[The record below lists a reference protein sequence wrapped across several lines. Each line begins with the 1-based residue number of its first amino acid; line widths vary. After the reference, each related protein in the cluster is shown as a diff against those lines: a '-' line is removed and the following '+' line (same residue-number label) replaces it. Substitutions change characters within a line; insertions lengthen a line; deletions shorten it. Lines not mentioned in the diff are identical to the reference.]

1 MAIDRQLRLLGEEA
15 VELLLRDRQDLRR
28 HVRSGGVHLARQR
41 RDAVRQR
48 LILALGGVLVEA
60 HVGEDVEP
68 PEDFTSLVAT
78 LEGLQ
83 QRLRRVAKRPLTGAN
98 ALQHASDAL
107 EIRLPRL
114 DGRVNCLQVPGILDA
129 NLAAFGQ
136 GGSGGHGLSSH
147 GRWDRRGRYLV
158 DSA

>member
-28 HVRSGGVHLARQR
+28 HVRSGGVQLTRER

-60 HVGEDVEP
+60 HVREDVEAT
-68 PEDFTSLVAT
+68 EDLTGLVAA
-78 LEGLQ
+78 LQGLQ
-83 QRLRRVAKRPLTGAN
+83 QRLRRATKRALPGAN
-98 ALQHASDAL
+98 ALQHARDAL
-107 EIRLPRL
+107 EIGLPCL
-114 DGRVNCLQVPGILDA
+114 DGWVNCLQVPGILDA

-147 GRWDRRGRYLV
+147 GRWDRRGKYLV